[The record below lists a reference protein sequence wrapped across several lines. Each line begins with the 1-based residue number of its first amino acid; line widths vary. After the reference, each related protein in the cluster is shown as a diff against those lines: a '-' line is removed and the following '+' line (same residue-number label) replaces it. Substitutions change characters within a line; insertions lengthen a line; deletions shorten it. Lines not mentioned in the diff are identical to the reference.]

1 MTKRPD
7 ADRRRQGQPVEENTV
22 SSSSDTRCVSF
33 RPGHRIHQ
41 IHAKQLVGFDDW
53 VDAQAY
59 VDLDLGIVQLVVDG
73 RQQLMWFHDLPALA
87 LALAG
92 SGGSAQWCARYSSLL
107 VPGGFDG
114 PARRSFFYLA
124 TAEGLRPCSGF
135 SSASGAEPAESQ
147 QG

>member
-1 MTKRPD
+1 MST
-7 ADRRRQGQPVEENTV
+7 
-22 SSSSDTRCVSF
+22 SSDTRCTAF
-33 RPGHRIHQ
+33 WPGHNVHL
-41 IHAKQLVGFDDW
+41 IHAKRLAGFDDW

-59 VDLDLGIVQLVVDG
+59 VDLELGIVQLVVDG
-73 RQQLMWFHDLPALA
+73 RQQLMWFHDLPTLA

-92 SGGSAQWCARYSSLL
+92 SDGQVQWCERYTSLL

-124 TAEGLRPCSGF
+124 TPEKLRPCNRVGA
-135 SSASGAEPAESQ
+135 SAGAEAAGSQ